1 MTTPKKAP
9 TISSPFIKRAPS
21 KILIGVQFLLG
32 LVLLI
37 GIFILSEHLILY
49 FHLDFPPALLGIG
62 IALLALILLK
72 RVPAPIQVVTQP
84 LLTHMV
90 LFFIPAIVGIVAYFS
105 LIIEFPVALFM
116 AIVVSTFV
124 SLLLTAWLSQYLLGA
139 SAIGNKSTHKKHS
152 ANPDE

>member
-1 MTTPKKAP
+1 
-9 TISSPFIKRAPS
+9 
-21 KILIGVQFLLG
+21 
-32 LVLLI
+32 
-37 GIFILSEHLILY
+37 
-49 FHLDFPPALLGIG
+49 
-62 IALLALILLK
+62 
-72 RVPAPIQVVTQP
+72 
-84 LLTHMV
+84 MV

-124 SLLLTAWLSQYLLGA
+124 SLLLTAWLSQYLLGD